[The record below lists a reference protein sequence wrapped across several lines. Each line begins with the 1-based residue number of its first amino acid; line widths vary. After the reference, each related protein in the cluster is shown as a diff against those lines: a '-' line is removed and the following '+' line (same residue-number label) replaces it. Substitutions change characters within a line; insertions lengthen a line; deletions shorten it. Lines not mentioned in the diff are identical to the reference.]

1 MRLLAAL
8 AALALAQPSA
18 AQEGSFERG
27 FELGLRY
34 WLSSGENRFSHNAQ
48 GADPTLG
55 NPTSILTY
63 EDLRAHSLELHGRSD
78 VGNGWFVKGNAGFG
92 VIRKGSF
99 DDEDYAA
106 GQVKFLDSTSE
117 VRDEILHYLTID
129 LGRVIWAGA
138 GGRSTLGMFA
148 GFQQWIERV
157 DAYGAAFTVDTFG
170 IAADVPGGV
179 LAITNQVRWRSLRV
193 GLAGRVQVGQAT
205 RIVADLAL
213 IPYSMLRNE
222 DSHHLRTDPADLGPV
237 PNVISTGRGNGV
249 QLDLEVRHTVYRNTE
264 LGIGVRH
271 WQLRSTDAE
280 VSIGGLLLPVNE
292 LETRR
297 TGVTASLTAR
307 W

>member
-1 MRLLAAL
+1 VRLLAAL
-8 AALALAQPSA
+8 AALALAHPSA

-27 FELGLRY
+27 FELGVRY

-48 GADPTLG
+48 GSDPTLG

-63 EDLRAHSLELHGRSD
+63 EDLRAHALELHGRSD
-78 VGNGWFVKGNAGFG
+78 VGNGWFVKGNAGLG

-99 DDEDYAA
+99 DDEDYEA
-106 GQVKFLDSTSE
+106 GQAKILDSTSE
-117 VRDEILHYLTID
+117 VRDELLHYLTID
-129 LGRVIWAGA
+129 FGRVIWASA

-157 DAYGAAFTVDTFG
+157 DAYGAVYTVDTLD
-170 IAADVPGGV
+170 IASDVPGGV
-179 LAITNQVRWRSLRV
+179 RAITNEVRWRSLRV
-193 GLAGRVQVGQAT
+193 GFAGRARVGQET
-205 RIVADLAL
+205 MLVADLAFV
-213 IPYSMLRNE
+213 PYSDLQNN
-222 DSHHLRTDPADLGPV
+222 DSHYLRADLGPV

-249 QLDLEVRHTVYRNTE
+249 QLDLEVRHRVYRNTE

-271 WQLRSTDAE
+271 WRLKATDAGVRLGG
-280 VSIGGLLLPVNE
+280 VSLPVNE

-297 TGVTASLTAR
+297 TGVTASLTGR